1 MSTHEGG
8 QTPLRGGANPQGG
21 LTPTAGVPK
30 AELHVH
36 LEGTATP
43 DLIRRLARR
52 NGLTLPDGLFRAD
65 GAFAWIDFLDFLRA
79 YDEAASAIRTAQDY
93 RDVTYEYLAACAAEG
108 AVYVELIAS
117 LDHGRK
123 VGLDDAEH
131 LAGIAQGIDDA
142 RADHGITGRI
152 ISSIVRNFGVAD
164 CEDVARRTVA
174 LAHPYVVGFN
184 MAGDEAGFPASDYA
198 RAFAIAADAGLG
210 CSVHAGEHAGP
221 ESIRAALELPGVV
234 RISHGVRAVEDP
246 ALVRE
251 LADRRIVLEVC
262 PTSNVVL
269 GVFPSY
275 EDHPLGALR
284 AAGVPVTL
292 GSDDPPY
299 FGTTIGRE
307 YELAHERLG
316 CTLDDLREI
325 TETALNAAFSDTEG
339 VVNRPDRPVDL

>member
-1 MSTHEGG
+1 MKPEV
-8 QTPLRGGANPQGG
+8 A
-21 LTPTAGVPK
+21 AVPK

-43 DLIRRLARR
+43 DLIRRLAAR
-52 NGLTLPDGLFRAD
+52 NGIGLPEERLFNPDGT
-65 GAFAWIDFLDFLRA
+65 FAWNDFLHFLES
-79 YDEAASAIRTAQDY
+79 YDIAASAIRTGADY

-117 LDHGRK
+117 LDHGRH
-123 VGLDDAEH
+123 VGLADDEH

-142 RADHGITGRI
+142 KRDHGITGRI

-174 LAHPYVVGFN
+174 LGHPYVVGFN
-184 MAGDEAGFPASDYA
+184 MAGDEANFPASDYA
-198 RAFAIAADAGLG
+198 RAFAIVHEAGLG

-221 ESIRAALELPGVV
+221 ESIRAALQLPGVV
-234 RISHGVRAVEDP
+234 RISHGVRAIEDSE
-246 ALVRE
+246 LVAE
-251 LADRRIVLEVC
+251 LADRQIVLEVC

-269 GVFPSY
+269 GVFPTY
-275 EDHPLGALR
+275 EEHPLGRLR

-316 CTLDDLREI
+316 CDLGDLRQI

-339 VVNRPDRPVDL
+339 VVNQPDRRTDL